1 MEQPPKF
8 GKYEVVGKIGVGGF
22 GEVYKGRDPYIKRL
36 VAIKTCTSD
45 DDNIRSRFFREA
57 EIAGNLHHR
66 HITTIYDFGIEAE
79 LPYLVQ
85 EFLTGEDLD
94 GIIARKEQIPLP
106 QKLRHLL
113 QVARGLEYAE
123 SQGVVHRDIKPAN
136 IRILAD
142 GTAKIMD
149 FGIAKLLHQE
159 SGLTRTGMTVGTAAY
174 LAPEQVKG
182 EAVDHRT
189 DIFSFGVLSYELITG
204 SRPFRGQT
212 FSAVLYQILTDEPAP
227 VPGLCANCPPKL
239 TRIIEQCMEKDPA
252 NRPAGFSEV
261 VQTLGQLSREFPVEA
276 EAERTAEIPA
286 RRAAASSRPAEAPG
300 EPPEAET
307 PPDSSLVETMVTDL
321 PLRRTEPEATVQLD
335 TASMRSQEATL
346 EQPTVAAAT
355 DESPPP
361 AQGSPSH
368 HPQPRSP
375 QPRKRA
381 PWGIGLAAL
390 LVLAAAGG
398 AWYVFGA
405 NRGASTPAAEPA
417 SEETLAT
424 PGPAAVGEPAP
435 AEEPAAE
442 PAAVEPAAV
451 EAPALAE
458 VPPPP
463 PKPATLVATRSW
475 SDQIAVALD
484 GGPPRPLTRERS
496 WEVQPGPH
504 TLVYTLQTLE
514 YSATEE
520 VRVEVGEGTVQRI
533 DQPIAE
539 PGSLTVQA
547 FPGSPQ
553 GEVRIAGEA
562 AGATPFAR
570 KLAPGSYGIEVV
582 GPEGSDYTPMTRE
595 VGITSGGRAIIT
607 FDLTGRR
614 DPVVLEQ
621 PRTES

>member
-1 MEQPPKF
+1 MVHSHLSMEQPPKF

-94 GIIARKEQIPLP
+94 GIIARREQIPLP
-106 QKLRHLL
+106 RKLRALL
-113 QVARGLEYAE
+113 EVARGLEYAE

-204 SRPFRGQT
+204 ARPFQGQT
-212 FSAVLYQILTDEPAP
+212 FSAVLYQILTDEPTP
-227 VPGLCANCPPKL
+227 VPGLCTNCPPKL
-239 TRIIEQCMEKDPA
+239 TRVIEQCMEKDPA
-252 NRPAGFSEV
+252 NRPAGFPEV
-261 VQTLGQLSREFPVEA
+261 VQALSELCREFPVET
-276 EAERTAEIPA
+276 EVEPTAEIPTRRSTSPAPSA
-286 RRAAASSRPAEAPG
+286 RSREAAGPG
-300 EPPEAET
+300 ESQTAPDTSLAET
-307 PPDSSLVETMVTDL
+307 VVTDL
-321 PLRRTEPEATVQLD
+321 RLRRTEPDVTVQLD
-335 TASMRSQEATL
+335 NASMRSQEATQ
-346 EQPTVAAAT
+346 EQPTVATPANTAA
-355 DESPPP
+355 P
-361 AQGSPSH
+361 AAARTPASGKT
-368 HPQPRSP
+368 R
-375 QPRKRA
+375 RKA
-381 PWGIGLAAL
+381 PWGVRFA
-390 LVLAAAGG
+390 VLALIAVAGG
-398 AWYVFGA
+398 AWYVLGA
-405 NRGASTPAAEPA
+405 DRGASPDASAPSAEGSVAAAEP
-417 SEETLAT
+417 E
-424 PGPAAVGEPAP
+424 P
-435 AEEPAAE
+435 AEETSPAEEA
-442 PAAVEPAAV
+442 AAVPAV
-451 EAPALAE
+451 VDPATLAD

-463 PKPATLVATRSW
+463 PKPATLVASSSW
-475 SDQIAVALD
+475 SDQIVVALD
-484 GGPPRPLTRERS
+484 SGTPRPLTRERS
-496 WEVQPGPH
+496 WEVQPGTH
-504 TLVYTLQTLE
+504 TLVYSLQTLE
-514 YSATEE
+514 YSASAE
-520 VRVEVGEGTVQRI
+520 VRIEVGEGTVHRI
-533 DQPIAE
+533 EQPIAE

-553 GEVRIAGEA
+553 GEVRIAGEV

-595 VGITSGGRAIIT
+595 VGITSGGRAILT

-614 DPVVLEQ
+614 EPVVLQQ
-621 PRTES
+621 PRAES

>member
-1 MEQPPKF
+1 MVHSHLSMEQPPKF

-94 GIIARKEQIPLP
+94 GIVARREQIPLP

-204 SRPFRGQT
+204 ARPFQGQT

-227 VPGLCANCPPKL
+227 VPALCAHCPPKL
-239 TRIIEQCMEKDPA
+239 TRLIEKCMEKDPA
-252 NRPAGFSEV
+252 NRPEGFAEV
-261 VQTLGQLSREFPVEA
+261 VQTLSQLSRELPIEA
-276 EAERTAEIPA
+276 EMESTAEIPT
-286 RRAAASSRPAEAPG
+286 RRGASPASSTAATKA
-300 EPPEAET
+300 AET
-307 PPDSSLVETMVTDL
+307 TEPETPSDSSLAETMVTDL
-321 PLRRTEPEATVQLD
+321 RLRRTEPDVTLQLD

-346 EQPTVAAAT
+346 EQPTLAAPTGEPLAG
-355 DESPPP
+355 P
-361 AQGSPSH
+361 GSPRPKS
-368 HPQPRSP
+368 SS
-375 QPRKRA
+375 KA
-381 PWGIGLAAL
+381 PWGVRFAVLGL
-390 LVLAAAGG
+390 LAVAGG
-398 AWYVFGA
+398 AWYLLGA
-405 NRGASTPAAEPA
+405 GRSASPSSAPPTAEETVATLEPEAVDEPA
-417 SEETLAT
+417 QAEET
-424 PGPAAVGEPAP
+424 AAVPSAADAP
-435 AEEPAAE
+435 T
-442 PAAVEPAAV
+442 
-451 EAPALAE
+451 LAN

-475 SDQIAVALD
+475 NDQIVVALD
-484 GGPPRPLTRERS
+484 GETPRPLTRERS
-496 WEVQPGPH
+496 WEVQPGAH

-520 VRVEVGEGTVQRI
+520 VRIEVGEGTVHRI
-533 DQPIAE
+533 EQPIAE

-582 GPEGSDYTPMTRE
+582 GPEGSNYTSMTRE

-614 DPVVLEQ
+614 APVVLEQ